1 MKLCKSSNSAVL
13 QETGENMLF
22 TKGLASGYLISLFG
36 LGIAKKFLSGA
47 RNADKFP
54 HEFTHKME
62 TRQLG
67 NRQIWVKFLIAY
79 FIFACVILAHTYP
92 ESFQRNL

>member
-1 MKLCKSSNSAVL
+1 
-13 QETGENMLF
+13 MLF
-22 TKGLASGYLISLFG
+22 TKWLAFGYLISLFG
-36 LGIAKKFLSGA
+36 LGIVKKFLSAA

-54 HEFTHKME
+54 HKME

-79 FIFACVILAHTYP
+79 FIFARVILTHIYP
-92 ESFQRNL
+92 ESFQKNL